1 MSPSSSSS
9 PPSPSIAL
17 FLLSST
23 ASNELEDCTD
33 FKSLCNANHVRLA
46 RAACLSEHLCSSL
59 DHACNSRRRQR
70 MATLAIAVSSS
81 SKEVSA
87 DADCSH
93 VCARARSNSRPV
105 KKVFTGPSKGSF
117 KIRSQISASCVNRGC
132 SGHSWSRAVI
142 LRRQFATTG
151 RAREVSPG
159 ASPLDISWSMASA
172 CFCNFL

>member
-1 MSPSSSSS
+1 MIVIVLS
-9 PPSPSIAL
+9 
-17 FLLSST
+17 SST
-23 ASNELEDCTD
+23 ASKGLDDCTD

-46 RAACLSEHLCSSL
+46 RAACLSEHLSNSL

-70 MATLAIAVSSS
+70 IATFAIAVSSS
-81 SKEVSA
+81 SKDVSI

-117 KIRSQISASCVNRGC
+117 KIRSQISASCVNKGC
-132 SGHSWSRAVI
+132 SGHSCSSAVI

-151 RAREVSPG
+151 SAREVSPG
-159 ASPLDISWSMASA
+159 ASPLDIS
-172 CFCNFL
+172 